1 MTSKFN
7 NKGDSMIIKCA
18 GVILDNGKLL
28 VVRKKGSDVFLSP
41 GGKVERG
48 ESLQDC
54 VIREIKEEIDV
65 NVKNLRF
72 MGTYTSQSAI
82 ENSGITLHAWF
93 VEYSGIATASS
104 EIEEIRWIGL
114 DDIEAGVKIGSIFLD
129 YVIPYLKIEGLLMS

>member
-1 MTSKFN
+1 
-7 NKGDSMIIKCA
+7 MIIKCA
-18 GVILDNGKLL
+18 GIILENGKLL

-41 GGKVERG
+41 GGKIERG

-65 NVKNLRF
+65 DVQGLHF

-82 ENSGITLHAWF
+82 ENNRITLHAWF
-93 VEYSGIATASS
+93 VEFSGVVKASS

-114 DDIEAGVKIGSIFLD
+114 GDIETGLKVGSVFLD
-129 YVIPYLKIEGLLMS
+129 HVIPYLKSKGLIAN